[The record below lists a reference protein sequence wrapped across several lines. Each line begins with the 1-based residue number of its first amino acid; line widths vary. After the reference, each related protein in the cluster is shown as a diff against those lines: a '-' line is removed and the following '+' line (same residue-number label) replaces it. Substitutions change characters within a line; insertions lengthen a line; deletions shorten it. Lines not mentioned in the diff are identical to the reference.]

1 MSSRT
6 TTAVPGPLQASNK
19 RHNAWPS
26 HAGYDAGM
34 KLPQSLNSV
43 AAFAAIVRLTA
54 CAQAP
59 APASAITATLWLVD
73 LAAARGPVARK
84 TVTVL
89 PGVGRVGGWVDAEVS
104 PDEQR
109 LAITRCVSAIESQG
123 WLISRLS
130 GPTDGSIDGPRA
142 SQRRKLQP
150 AAGEAPR
157 AAHFV
162 SHWTASLSHDGYGGC
177 MALAACPLLSDRV
190 AAAASTVGISNFVSF
205 QERTDSYRR
214 DPHVPWTES
223 EQIGRSLQRRGTPEC
238 DLLAESHGFAR
249 RENADSHFGTLVQF
263 SNRTLQS

>member
-43 AAFAAIVRLTA
+43 AAFAAIVLLTA

-59 APASAITATLWLVD
+59 APASALTSTLWLVD
-73 LAAARGPVARK
+73 PAAARGPVARK

-123 WLISRLS
+123 WLISQLS
-130 GPTDGSIDGPRA
+130 GPKDGSIDGPRA

-150 AAGEAPR
+150 AAAEAPQ

-162 SHWTASLSHDGYGGC
+162 GHWTADRRAPLPRSERDSEFRELLRPDLAGGGLT
-177 MALAACPLLSDRV
+177 AVLNPPGSA
-190 AAAASTVGISNFVSF
+190 
-205 QERTDSYRR
+205 
-214 DPHVPWTES
+214 PHPPNKG
-223 EQIGRSLQRRGTPEC
+223 QLP
-238 DLLAESHGFAR
+238 
-249 RENADSHFGTLVQF
+249 
-263 SNRTLQS
+263 